1 MANYQ
6 LLTYLDAGGAPVA
19 GLRIGS
25 SVYPIEQALSNLTG
39 QKSTVHSVLDVLEA
53 WDRHAGL
60 LREAAQLVIDQR
72 IPGENLE
79 NFRLHAPL
87 LYPGAIY
94 CAGANYS
101 DHVLEMARANN
112 HAPDPDPRELG
123 LKPWHFLKPSRSAV
137 VGHGATVRRPAASKK
152 LDWEAE
158 LVAVIGRTAR
168 DVSPARA
175 LEHVAGYSIANDLSA
190 RDLSRRMQLPAGSAF
205 RFDWTAHKGFDGSCP
220 LGPWITPADQVGD
233 PQNLAIKLWVN
244 DVIKQDSNT
253 GQMIFSVAEQ
263 IAHLST
269 MTTLHPGDIVLTGT
283 PAGVGSARGEFL
295 QPGDCVAIEIE
306 GLGRLETRIG
316 QAA

>member
-6 LLTYLDAGGAPVA
+6 LLTYLGADGAPVA

-25 SVYPIEQALSNLTG
+25 SVYSLEQTLSNLTG
-39 QKSTVHSVLDVLEA
+39 RKSAVRSVLDALDGWE
-53 WDRHAGL
+53 RHAAL
-60 LREAAQLVIDQR
+60 LRDAAQLVADQR

-79 NFRLHAPL
+79 QLPLLAPL

-94 CAGANYS
+94 CAGANYT

-123 LKPWHFLKPSRSAV
+123 LKPWHFLKPARSSV
-137 VGHGATVRRPAASKK
+137 VGHGAAVRRPATSKK

-158 LVAVIGRTAR
+158 LVAVIGRTTR
-168 DVSPARA
+168 NVQPAQA
-175 LEHVAGYSIANDLSA
+175 LAHVAGYTIGNDLSA
-190 RDLSRRMQLPAGSAF
+190 RDLSRRTQLPEGSGF

-233 PQNLAIKLWVN
+233 PQNLAMKLWVN
-244 DVIKQDSNT
+244 DALKQDSNT

-269 MTTLHPGDIVLTGT
+269 LTTLHPGDIVMTGT

-295 QPGDCVAIEIE
+295 QPGDRVAIEIE
-306 GLGRLETRIG
+306 GLGRLETRIE
-316 QAA
+316 